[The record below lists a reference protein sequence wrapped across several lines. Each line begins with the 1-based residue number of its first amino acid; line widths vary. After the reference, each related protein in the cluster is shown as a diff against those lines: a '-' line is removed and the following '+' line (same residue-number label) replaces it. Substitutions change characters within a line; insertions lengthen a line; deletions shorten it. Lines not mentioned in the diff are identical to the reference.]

1 MNQLKTDFILDIFVY
16 IGCVSSC
23 AEFSV
28 IGEELAYDGNGCW
41 CSV

>member
-1 MNQLKTDFILDIFVY
+1 MKQLKTDFILDIFVY

-28 IGEELAYDGNGCW
+28 IGELAYDGNGCW
-41 CSV
+41 CSI